1 MKYLPH
7 KIILYQL
14 YIFQLE
20 EYDSRRFVNALAKKG
35 LFPNKN
41 LRKKATL
48 TKKAILLIAL
58 SLLQKLI
65 ILAVL
70 AVLLNEVINNI
81 AVLILILL
89 IVFYFFDI
97 ISFVFLIQSKDLLY
111 PLDYLAKRK
120 LVNAARKK
128 LSTLPNLKIVG
139 ITGSYGKT
147 TMKETI
153 YEFLKEEYN
162 VVKTEGNNN
171 TPLGISRTILNKL
184 DKDTQIFIVEMG
196 EYVKGD
202 VKDLCEIAQ
211 PDISIITGIN
221 EAHLERYLTM
231 DNAIST
237 KFEIVEYAKPNAL
250 VLLNADDTLTLE
262 NYKKYTKGNKVEFFS
277 ATNNPLC
284 EYKISDYEFDQ
295 LGKGQQ
301 FKLSYKQDDLGTIKT
316 PTLGEYIIG
325 NIIAGYILGNELNIS
340 NSKLKFAANSLKTV
354 EHRLEPNY
362 NSQSNILVIDDTYNG
377 NSDGFKEGAKM
388 LSKFKGRRKVY
399 VTPGLAETGE
409 LAETLHLEIGKNLA
423 NVADLVI
430 LVKNSVTGYIAKGL
444 MDNGFSEEKIVW
456 YDNSKNV
463 WEELNHNLKSGDVV
477 MLQNDWS
484 DNYY

>member
-20 EYDSRRFVNALAKKG
+20 EYDSKRFVNALVKKG

-41 LRKKATL
+41 LRKKAVL
-48 TKKAILLIAL
+48 TKKAILLLLL
-58 SLLQKLI
+58 SLVQKLI
-65 ILAVL
+65 VLAILAFLLAGVL
-70 AVLLNEVINNI
+70 NNLVVL
-81 AVLILILL
+81 VLVLL

-97 ISFVFLIQSKDLLY
+97 ISFVFFIQSRDLLS
-111 PLDYLAKRK
+111 PLDYIAKLRMINAAKRK
-120 LVNAARKK
+120 LR
-128 LSTLPNLKIVG
+128 TLPNLKIVG

-147 TMKETI
+147 TMKEAL
-153 YEFLKEEYN
+153 YEFLKEEYS

-171 TPLGISRTILNKL
+171 TPLGISRTILSKL

-202 VKDLCEIAQ
+202 VKALCEITQ
-211 PDISIITGIN
+211 PDISVVTGIN

-231 DNAIST
+231 ENAIST

-250 VLLNADDTLTLE
+250 VLLNADDQLTLE
-262 NYKKYTKGNKVEFFS
+262 NYKKYTKDNKVEFFS
-277 ATNNPLC
+277 AKGNELC
-284 EYKISDYEFDQ
+284 EYKISEYEFDQ

-301 FKLSYKQDDLGTIKT
+301 FKISTKGEELGTIKT
-316 PTLGEYIIG
+316 PILGEYIIG
-325 NIIAGYILGNELNIS
+325 NIIAGYILGKEFKIS
-340 NSKLKFAANSLKTV
+340 SSKLKFAANSLKTV
-354 EHRLEPNY
+354 EHRLEANF

-377 NSDGFKEGAKM
+377 NSDGFKEGARM
-388 LSKFKGRRKVY
+388 LSKFKNRRKVY
-399 VTPGLAETGE
+399 VTPGLAETGD
-409 LAETLHLEIGKNLA
+409 LAEILHLQIGKDLA
-423 NVADLVI
+423 KIADLVI
-430 LVKNSVTGYIAKGL
+430 LVRNSVTGYIAKGL
-444 MDNGFSEEKIVW
+444 IDNGFSEEKIVW

-463 WEELNHNLKSGDVV
+463 WDELNKNLKSGDVV